1 MEMTLAILV
10 LTIVIVAFIGL
21 GWLYV
26 RSTGGGAWRSWFVA
40 PASLR
45 HTVGSLMGESG
56 TSAPDRTAETA
67 TMTGANDTTPIR
79 NGQRD
84 SGSVTLAYDDT
95 ALATLENDLRG
106 DLDDARERQEAVD
119 SRLQRIE
126 ATMGDI
132 RTIPDDLGNMMRL
145 RDRRTRRQ
153 LEQLRNELEGVR
165 RSATAAGARRDEAY
179 VELYGHLAQ
188 IEGAMGSA
196 FDPMFLPGEP
206 LTLPDELSPVTLD
219 VENWDEVGEHALAFG
234 KAFNQNRLVLDQ
246 DIAAEIESFL
256 AILRQAMMTAVYP
269 TVRRGAPTRAQV
281 AHMRNGLESIIEAL
295 APVRRR
301 LEATYHGTES
311 AALEDYEVER
321 DLEDEE

>member
-1 MEMTLAILV
+1 METTLAILV
-10 LTIVIVAFIGL
+10 LVIVIVAFVGV

-26 RSTGGGAWRSWFVA
+26 RSTGGSAWRAWLVA

-45 HTVGSLMGESG
+45 HTVGSLMGG
-56 TSAPDRTAETA
+56 AGASAPDRTAETA
-67 TMTGANDTTPIR
+67 AGANDTTPIR
-79 NGQRD
+79 DGQRG

-106 DLDDARERQEAVD
+106 DLDDARERQGETE

-145 RDRRTRRQ
+145 QDRRTRRQ

-179 VELYGHLAQ
+179 VELYGHLAR

-246 DIAAEIESFL
+246 DTATEIESFL

-269 TVRRGAPTRAQV
+269 TVRRGAPNRAQLT
-281 AHMRNGLESIIEAL
+281 HMRNGLESIIEAL
-295 APVRRR
+295 TPVRRR
-301 LEATYHGTES
+301 LEATYHGTHSGASEPDGG
-311 AALEDYEVER
+311 EY